1 MIIATLVLSTFQAF
15 LDDFKNG
22 DEVSPLVIGLKIAAL
37 AICTSRVLMAM
48 VTIDYVDDT
57 LYLYVTDIIFK

>member
-37 AICTSRVLMAM
+37 AICTIRVLMAM